1 MIESDKN
8 RLTQII
14 TNFINNAL
22 KFTSSG
28 SITLSYTV
36 SHNFIKFSV
45 TDTGI
50 GIPPEKQ
57 KNIFERFVKLNT
69 FVPGTGL
76 GLSICK
82 NLVEQMGGQIGVESE
97 EGKGSCFWFC
107 LPYIHYK
114 NDNNSVNLMNNSEM
128 NPENAQ
134 GRSLILV
141 AEDTDS
147 NFLLISTILKKDYE
161 IVRACNGIEAV
172 EKYKTLSP
180 ALILMDI
187 KMPLMDGL
195 EATRQIRALN
205 PQIPIIAITA
215 FAFDSDRQNSLQAGC
230 SDYLTKPISPQLLRE
245 TLKKYMN

>member
-1 MIESDKN
+1 M
-8 RLTQII
+8 
-14 TNFINNAL
+14 
-22 KFTSSG
+22 
-28 SITLSYTV
+28 
-36 SHNFIKFSV
+36 
-45 TDTGI
+45 
-50 GIPPEKQ
+50 
-57 KNIFERFVKLNT
+57 
-69 FVPGTGL
+69 
-76 GLSICK
+76 
-82 NLVEQMGGQIGVESE
+82 
-97 EGKGSCFWFC
+97 
-107 LPYIHYK
+107 
-114 NDNNSVNLMNNSEM
+114 
-128 NPENAQ
+128 
-134 GRSLILV
+134 
-141 AEDTDS
+141 
-147 NFLLISTILKKDYE
+147 KKDYE

>member
-1 MIESDKN
+1 
-8 RLTQII
+8 
-14 TNFINNAL
+14 
-22 KFTSSG
+22 
-28 SITLSYTV
+28 
-36 SHNFIKFSV
+36 
-45 TDTGI
+45 
-50 GIPPEKQ
+50 
-57 KNIFERFVKLNT
+57 
-69 FVPGTGL
+69 
-76 GLSICK
+76 
-82 NLVEQMGGQIGVESE
+82 MGGQIGVESE